1 MAATLRSS
9 FIGPKLN
16 DAEQYARLTPYSTI
30 RTTNKL
36 AANAASFAMA
46 VFSRPPGRLRIKLNK
61 PLSRSWRTRINASK
75 SILDVRHHKLGAAG
89 CLCFLLGDC
98 R

>member
-1 MAATLRSS
+1 MR

-46 VFSRPPGRLRIKLNK
+46 VFSRPPGRLRIKL
-61 PLSRSWRTRINASK
+61 
-75 SILDVRHHKLGAAG
+75 DVYKRQAEHANDAVKKFYANRHLEVVKQIRQKL
-89 CLCFLLGDC
+89 
-98 R
+98 